1 MEEVTTLVQ
10 EFEELIDL
18 RQWKK
23 LREELEKLDPAEIAE
38 LIEELDR
45 EGDSVII
52 FRLLPRETARETFF
66 RLEYHNQEELVEG
79 LADRKH
85 FLSELLNDLA
95 PDDRTA
101 LFEELPGPVTQRL
114 IQLLSPEER
123 KISIQLLGYPEDSI
137 GRLMTPDYV
146 AVKPEMTIA
155 QAQMCIRDSFS
166 SV

>member
-52 FRLLPRETARETFF
+52 FRLLPRETARETFS
-66 RLEYHNQEELVEG
+66 G
-79 LADRKH
+79 LNTTIRKN
-85 FLSELLNDLA
+85 L
-95 PDDRTA
+95 
-101 LFEELPGPVTQRL
+101 
-114 IQLLSPEER
+114 
-123 KISIQLLGYPEDSI
+123 
-137 GRLMTPDYV
+137 
-146 AVKPEMTIA
+146 
-155 QAQMCIRDSFS
+155 
-166 SV
+166 